1 MNPNLDGLFG
11 PSPEMIGRQQYEMM
25 RARAAQEAQM
35 SNIDRANYGMRT
47 AGATLGHVGAGML
60 GSGNPAIEEAKM
72 REQVMAQGGDLTTSA
87 GLKAKAMQFA
97 QAGDQRTAMKLA
109 IAAKQQEA
117 QEAKARADAALE
129 TKNYATAEKEF
140 ALAEKALRENPNL
153 AVTEVG
159 VKGRPGYM
167 QRVLFDKTKP
177 DSPYQDIGEPYLS
190 AAAARQTFNV
200 TTGASESKQPLAYV
214 DADGKVKWGTMAE
227 ARGKAPAAFDPT
239 TKQMVASAVEQGKEV
254 GGQRANVGKQEEALV
269 SVKSAIDTLDK
280 GIYSGFWGPIQKTA
294 VSATPGMN
302 KKVVENTDVFL
313 AQIGE
318 TVIPRLKE
326 FGGNDSN
333 QELAF
338 LQKVAGGDITMQ
350 PGAIKKVLESAEKK
364 IQRGVDRVKSGMTPD
379 GSRMNKD
386 QQALQ
391 WANDNPTDPRA
402 MAIKARLGVK

>member
-1 MNPNLDGLFG
+1 MANIMDSLFG
-11 PSPEMIGRQQYEMM
+11 PTPYDVGQARNQQDMSYAEKVARMGGFEQAKFGIGQGAAGLT
-25 RARAAQEAQM
+25 RA
-35 SNIDRANYGMRT
+35 
-47 AGATLGHVGAGML
+47 GAGMMGMVDPL
-60 GSGNPAIEEAKM
+60 QQEAAM
-72 REQVMAQGGDLTTSA
+72 REQVMGMGGDLTTSA
-87 GLKAKAMQFA
+87 GLKAKAMQFKD
-97 QAGDQRTAMKLA
+97 AGDTRTALKLA

-129 TKNYATAEKEF
+129 TKNYATAEKEL